1 MFLISVAKVVRFSQ
15 SEVKL
20 TLKTSGHYQKK
31 IGMNSLSS
39 R

>member
-15 SEVKL
+15 SEAKANFENFG
-20 TLKTSGHYQKK
+20 KQSEK